1 MADLGKI
8 LIADDEEIFLNSTAD
23 LLRKEGFECDCA
35 RDAASA
41 ATLLRSGD
49 HDLLIAD
56 IKMPGNVE
64 LEFIKDVPQI
74 AQDLPVIL
82 VTGYPTL
89 DTAIQSLELQV
100 VAYMVKPFDFDQLL
114 THVHTSVKSFRV
126 HRAIHGIQHRL
137 NDWRKELNH
146 IHDSIS
152 TQSRSDASTPV
163 DAFLNL
169 TFGNIIDM
177 LSDLRHLTGKLAL
190 NEVQQQVCHLFNCP
204 KLITLTEALQNTITT
219 IEKTKSAFKSK
230 ELGELRK
237 NLEELLQQIR
247 EPGIPRS

>member
-1 MADLGKI
+1 MADLGRI

-35 RDAASA
+35 PDAASA
-41 ATLLRSGD
+41 AKLLRTGD

-64 LEFIKDVPQI
+64 LEFIKDMPQI
-74 AQDLPVIL
+74 AQGLPVIL

-114 THVHTSVKSFRV
+114 THVHTSVKTYRV
-126 HRAIHGIQHRL
+126 HRAIHGIQLRL
-137 NDWRKELNH
+137 NNWRKELNH
-146 IHDSIS
+146 IHDSITAQPRSS
-152 TQSRSDASTPV
+152 TSTPV

-169 TFGNIIDM
+169 TFGNIIEM

-204 KLITLTEALQNTITT
+204 KLSTLTEALQNTITT

-237 NLEELLQQIR
+237 NLKELLRQIR
-247 EPGIPRS
+247 EPGIPQS